1 MVVPVGLRWKGCL
14 WTSLIGKYE
23 PQVSSLQPDDTLDGT
38 NIDRDPEERLR
49 RDLILLPTKGQLVLI
64 SSHCSITND
73 VVRCVTMWVHKSL
86 CHGNT
91 ILQGCSKM
99 GFPILI
105 A

>member
-14 WTSLIGKYE
+14 WTSLICKYE

-73 VVRCVTMWVHKSL
+73 VVVGGYTRASVMETLYCRVVLKWGSL
-86 CHGNT
+86 Y
-91 ILQGCSKM
+91 
-99 GFPILI
+99 
-105 A
+105 